1 MLIVSTRAE
10 RFNLKHDI
18 LALDENTARRIYE
31 DILRIFVDSLGG
43 KKRIIRILLYNR
55 CWRWMRK
62 CDAGKQVNDV
72 NFGSSYKSQ
81 VLIRKT

>member
-1 MLIVSTRAE
+1 MLIVNTRAE

-31 DILRIFVDSLGG
+31 DIFRIVIDSLR
-43 KKRIIRILLYNR
+43 KKKQIIRILLYKR

-62 CDAGKQVNDV
+62 CGAGKQVNDI
-72 NFGSSYKSQ
+72 NFGSSYIP
-81 VLIRKT
+81 LYCH

>member
-31 DILRIFVDSLGG
+31 DILRIFIDSLGE
-43 KKRIIRILLYNR
+43 KTQIIGILLYKR
-55 CWRWMRK
+55 C
-62 CDAGKQVNDV
+62 
-72 NFGSSYKSQ
+72 
-81 VLIRKT
+81 

>member
-31 DILRIFVDSLGG
+31 DILRIFVDSLGE
-43 KKRIIRILLYNR
+43 KTQIIRILLYNR

-62 CDAGKQVNDV
+62 CGAGKQVNDI
-72 NFGSSYKSQ
+72 NSGFSYIP
-81 VLIRKT
+81 LYCH

>member
-31 DILRIFVDSLGG
+31 DIFRIVIDSSVETLW
-43 KKRIIRILLYNR
+43 KKPR
-55 CWRWMRK
+55 
-62 CDAGKQVNDV
+62 
-72 NFGSSYKSQ
+72 
-81 VLIRKT
+81 

>member
-31 DILRIFVDSLGG
+31 DILRIFVDSLGE
-43 KKRIIRILLYNR
+43 KKKPDNPHITI
-55 CWRWMRK
+55 
-62 CDAGKQVNDV
+62 
-72 NFGSSYKSQ
+72 
-81 VLIRKT
+81 